1 MSIVYGLPNRLSTC
15 SVLPTNLSSAL
26 FLQVSSVSP
35 PLDTILLIDNLST
48 NLRCVVECHVIPLVL
63 WHSVFHEFC
72 HRSDEDFLV
81 IVCLK
86 KKLHPMYKMFS
97 HIWKDICRVA
107 TEWLTY
113 SRDPRIRGFSWF
125 YCTSIQLPG
134 QYLNVDHNFFV
145 QHTFHF
151 IIH

>member
-63 WHSVFHEFC
+63 LHSVFHEFC

-86 KKLHPMYKMFS
+86 KKSTS
-97 HIWKDICRVA
+97 HVQDVLSCKDICRVA

-134 QYLNVDHNFFV
+134 QYLNVDHDLFV